1 MAKSENIFKRYE
13 LKYLLSEEQ
22 YRLLK
27 ERLKDY
33 IKPDEYKESTVCS
46 LYYDTPQKVL
56 IRRSLERPAYKEKL
70 RLRSY
75 GVAKGDTKVFVEL
88 KKKYGGIV
96 YKRRVGMKC
105 DEAEK
110 YLNGKEKAKQTNQI
124 KDEIDYFLK
133 FYGDVEPSIL
143 LFYDRTAFV
152 GCEDESLRI
161 TFDKNILY
169 RENDLSLKKGV
180 YGTRIIEEGQVL
192 MELKV
197 SHSIPLWLVHIL
209 NELKIYK
216 TSFSKYGT
224 AYCMSLK
231 TEKLR
236 EERICG

>member
-22 YRLLK
+22 YCLLK

-110 YLNGKEKAKQTNQI
+110 YLNGKEKAKKTNQI
-124 KDEIDYFLK
+124 TDEIDYFLK
-133 FYGDVEPSIL
+133 FYGNVEPSML
-143 LFYDRTAFV
+143 LFYERTAFV

-224 AYCMSLK
+224 AYCMSRK
-231 TEKLR
+231 TENLR